1 MEENNVFHLA
11 RVLENTDS
19 ARNELQTFLRSMQ
32 SRVEQDYLQKIQAAA
47 AMQQADAVEHPPR
60 EVTLLRALRAFTD
73 DAGKSRLDEICRS
86 LMLFHT
92 MGQIQKNVAYSL
104 AEENALAVR
113 DRSGENACSPSAQT
127 VRMAGFLMMLSLA
140 DRL

>member
-11 RVLENTDS
+11 KVLQNTDN
-19 ARNELQTFLRSMQ
+19 ARNELHTFLQAMQ
-32 SRVEQDYLQKIQAAA
+32 TRVEQDYLQKIQAAA

-92 MGQIQKNVAYSL
+92 MAYSL
-104 AEENALAVR
+104 AEGSPLAVR
-113 DRSGENACSPSAQT
+113 DRSGEESCAPSPQT
-127 VRMAGFLMMLSLA
+127 VRMAGLLMMLSLT
-140 DRL
+140 DRI